1 MPGHARRSRLVA
13 LGLSVGGLAGLVAG
27 MVANEHPAPAP
38 PAPQTAAPSPTTV
51 SSPTTIT
58 SPTISASD
66 PFAAGAPAAP
76 PSSPPTSRVRRTI
89 TSAS

>member
-27 MVANEHPAPAP
+27 MVANERPAPEPLA
-38 PAPQTAAPSPTTV
+38 
-51 SSPTTIT
+51 T
-58 SPTISASD
+58 SPTVTTLD
-66 PFAAGAPAAP
+66 PFAAGSPATP
-76 PSSPPTSRVRRTI
+76 PSSPPTSRARRTI